1 MEDFEQTEENLDT
14 QNIEVCAGDIPEDS
28 PSDEASSSQTAEEE
42 VNPETLDYKEEMRR
56 LKQAYKEQRRAEK
69 HRVQEEDACPGTKS
83 HTFRTLL
90 LCVLSTLLILAI
102 LLGLAAYFPS
112 QKESMLA
119 HIVRK
124 YVTAVQNP
132 YPTQNDA
139 TVGGQAVKPGDDVTI
154 QVDGEYSAS
163 AVYAKAGKSV
173 VGIEVRQLSSN
184 KPWVQDAEEVVVS
197 QGSGVIYSEDGMI
210 ITNHHVVEM
219 AINSETRSLSSNYK
233 VVVYFSTDLTEYYTA
248 TALLGYDA
256 DNDIALIKVDA
267 KGLTPITFGDIDQL
281 EVGQP
286 VVAIGSPGGLE
297 FMNSLSEGIISG
309 LDRDIT
315 SSSNG
320 VTVYELIQTTA
331 AINPGNSGGALLDR
345 EGNLIGICV
354 IKIVS
359 ESYEGMGFAIN
370 VDMVKRIVNS
380 FLEYGRY
387 VKPVLGLEVNTL
399 YDAEAADGQGW
410 PVGAY
415 VTKVTKDGAAAKAGI
430 RAGDIICE
438 FGGQRVTK
446 FSQLR
451 KHLLRCGPEDT
462 ITVKI
467 FRTTTQEYMDIT
479 VKLHASE

>member
-1 MEDFEQTEENLDT
+1 MEDFEEMKENQEMPNDAQTD
-14 QNIEVCAGDIPEDS
+14 
-28 PSDEASSSQTAEEE
+28 EEE
-42 VNPETLDYKEEMRR
+42 VCPAPETPAEVPAQEPVDYKEEMRR
-56 LKQAYKEQRRAEK
+56 LKQAYKEQRKEEK
-69 HRVQEEDACPGTKS
+69 RRLQEETEEPRVKT
-83 HTFRTLL
+83 HPVRTILIS
-90 LCVLSTLLILAI
+90 VLSTILVIAI
-102 LLGLAAYFPS
+102 LFGILTCFPS
-112 QKESMLA
+112 PKQSLFA

-124 YVTAVQNP
+124 YVTDVQNP
-132 YPTQNDA
+132 YPNQDDV
-139 TVGGQAVKPGDDVTI
+139 TVGGQTVKPGDNVTI

-163 AVYAKAGKSV
+163 AVYAKASKSV

-184 KPWVQDAEEVVVS
+184 TPWTQATETVVS

-267 KGLTPITFGDIDQL
+267 KGLTPITFGNMDQL

-286 VVAIGSPGGLE
+286 VMAIGSPGGLE
-297 FMNSLSEGIISG
+297 FMNSLSEGIVSG

-315 SSSNG
+315 SFSNG

-370 VDMVKRIVNS
+370 VDTVQRIVDS
-380 FLEYGRY
+380 FLKYGRY
-387 VKPVLGLEVNTL
+387 VKPVLGVEVNTL
-399 YDAEAADGQGW
+399 YDAEAADSKGW

-415 VTKVTKDGAAAKAGI
+415 VSNITFGGAAARAGI
-430 RAGDIICE
+430 RSNDIICE
-438 FGGQRVTK
+438 IGGERITK

-451 KHLLRCGPEDT
+451 KYLLRYGPEDT

-467 FRTTTQEYMDIT
+467 FRTTTQEYMDMT
-479 VKLHASE
+479 VKLNASE